1 MSDPVVTSPSSRVI
15 INKNYESSNAVVVD
29 DVKDVILRT
38 LHICKTSLKRH
49 CGPRSGYAMLVNAEK
64 GGYGFEP
71 NIFTRDGISIMKS
84 LQFVSPLEMTIKDL
98 LVYVGERID
107 NVARDGTTSA
117 MYIAATFL
125 ESLWKS
131 TSIGNLSIYQAQSI
145 CKDVFTSVAK
155 QFDDEVWTI
164 DTTLTEAEQMEQ
176 AGYVAYMQALS
187 SSGGDEELATAMREI
202 FRRSPS
208 ITWDY
213 LSYRTTARE
222 SDDRFRVE
230 ITPYDNRIRCI
241 DVTAK
246 SLNAALGTEY
256 TAEHPYVLVY
266 ADGLQAGEMKT
277 DTVIK
282 YIQDYKEPE
291 PLIVIATYLDASV
304 ISTTDIVNTTNKVQH
319 PDVGPI
325 SLWSFSPEVTL
336 SNQPYP
342 WELMVL
348 TAMSGAIPYSSNDYT
363 HVDDIQPIHLFR
375 PSKVHW
381 HDTWM
386 DFYGLVEMDDSTC
399 LHPYY
404 TGKQEPTS
412 YYKDVCTQLEKMITA
427 YKEGHKQEGKLFDV
441 FIDMYNT
448 LVTVKRP
455 FLRIGGTTHELVSNK
470 DVVQDVQG
478 ACMSTLKKGWN
489 VNGFFNLYTAIDR
502 TIKLYKSD
510 IIRRYTD
517 DEILFIMNIL
527 HVLSN
532 SVKELL
538 LTQFS
543 ADYIPTDTT
552 LEKYHYYNTLSP
564 FYMKYGYN
572 IYLDDL
578 KDNTRRSNAYPV
590 LQPAVLSKELLK
602 RLHELIIKTIC
613 TNEIIVFGG
622 VMLRQPEHKDVSPHR
637 LQGDKEDV
645 NS

>member
-1 MSDPVVTSPSSRVI
+1 MSDPVVTSPSARVI

-38 LHICKTSLKRH
+38 LDICKTSLKRH

-107 NVARDGTTSA
+107 NVARDGTTSS
-117 MYIAATFL
+117 MYIAANFL

-131 TSIGNLSIYQAQSI
+131 TDIGNLSIYQAQSI
-145 CKDVFTSVAK
+145 CRDVFATVTK
-155 QFDDEVWTI
+155 QFDQEVWTI
-164 DTTLTEAEQMEQ
+164 DPSMSESEKMDY
-176 AGYVAYMQALS
+176 AGYIAYCQALS
-187 SSGGDEELATAMREI
+187 SSGGDEELAKAMQEI

-246 SLNAALGTEY
+246 SLNSALGTEY

-304 ISTTDIVNTTNKVQH
+304 ISTTDIVNTTNKIQH
-319 PDVGPI
+319 PDVGSI

-348 TAMSGAIPYSSNDYT
+348 TAMNGAIPYSSNDYT

-489 VNGFFNLYTAIDR
+489 VNGFFNLYTAIDS

-510 IIRRYTD
+510 LIRRYTD
-517 DEILFIMNIL
+517 DQMIFIMHIL
-527 HVLSN
+527 RALLN

-543 ADYIPTDTT
+543 SDYIPIDVT
-552 LEKYHYYNTLSP
+552 LEKHHYYNTLDP
-564 FYMKYGYN
+564 FYMKNGFN
-572 IYLDDL
+572 VYLDDL
-578 KDNTRRSNAYPV
+578 KDNTRRSNSYPI
-590 LQPAVLSKELLK
+590 LQPAILSKELLK
-602 RLHELIIKTIC
+602 RLHELIIKTVF

-622 VMLRQPEHKDVSPHR
+622 VMLRQSEH
-637 LQGDKEDV
+637 KEDV